1 MISFVRNF
9 TKRQAFHP
17 ICMSISA
24 STLLLPAP
32 DTTWRVWKPRASSA
46 DSSVEAPAEAAAK
59 GKSLVIGLPASACR
73 SIGLVLPNA
82 DHEVLEQIIITQ
94 LERRGLK
101 LHAAT
106 PRNFRWH
113 LLTQTASTAT
123 VSVDVLAD
131 PFPESLALADA
142 TDYTAA
148 LRMVNLPAG
157 HIIVTEEHGSLV
169 LAAGFQSRLYHSHL
183 FAPAIAAVEEIA
195 QEIVLARLALEMDL
209 GAGSISGITLAG
221 SSWDA
226 NATRT
231 LENLT
236 GLTTRIVPQLPP
248 HTDLDTSHWTRLLPT
263 SVHTTQTARARAA
276 KLLRFSILAAMMV
289 VALGFLAFAYLRHL
303 DGTAAALEKDVAA
316 TSETAS
322 KVKATA
328 THWKALSPAIE
339 PRRYPLVLLAEITK
353 LMPPSGIVI
362 RDCDIR
368 TTEIDIRGEARDA
381 QMAFQFVEDLQ
392 KHPVL
397 GLYTWSKPQPTV
409 REKTAQFRAQGK
421 MQ

>member
-1 MISFVRNF
+1 
-9 TKRQAFHP
+9 
-17 ICMSISA
+17 MSISA
-24 STLLLPAP
+24 STLLLPAS

-46 DSSVEAPAEAAAK
+46 DATIETPSEASAK
-59 GKSLVIGLPASACR
+59 GKPLVIGLPATACR

-82 DHEVLEQIIITQ
+82 DHDVLEQIIITQ

-101 LHAAT
+101 LHAVT

-142 TDYTAA
+142 SDYTAA

-157 HIIVTEEHGSLV
+157 HIIITEEHGSLV
-169 LAAGFQSRLYHSHL
+169 LASGFQSRLYHSHL
-183 FAPAIAAVEEIA
+183 FAPASAAVEEIA

-209 GAGSISGITLAG
+209 GAGSISGITLVG
-221 SSWDA
+221 SSWETP
-226 NATRT
+226 ATRA
-231 LENLT
+231 LEKLT
-236 GLTTRIVPQLPP
+236 GLPTRAVPQLPP
-248 HTDLDTSHWTRLLPT
+248 HTDLDTSHWTHLLPI
-263 SVHTTQTARARAA
+263 SVHSAQTSQARAA

-289 VALGFLAFAYLRHL
+289 VALGFLAFAYLRYL
-303 DGTAAALEKDVAA
+303 DGTAAGLEKDVAA
-316 TSETAS
+316 TSEVAG

-339 PRRYPLVLLAEITK
+339 PRRYPLVLLTEITK

-381 QMAFQFVEDLQ
+381 QLAFQFVEDLQ